1 VAEVARMLH
10 GVTVPP
16 SFDETAAIKPT
27 ELTNRFQAAK
37 KLTQAV
43 SCEWV
48 RRWDGARQEG
58 DEAGAREA
66 VGRQGLRQF
75 RPRARFPPHN

>member
-1 VAEVARMLH
+1 MLH

-27 ELTNRFQAAK
+27 ELTNRFQAAT

-58 DEAGAREA
+58 DERRRPRSRRAPRAEA
-66 VGRQGLRQF
+66 VS
-75 RPRARFPPHN
+75 PAR